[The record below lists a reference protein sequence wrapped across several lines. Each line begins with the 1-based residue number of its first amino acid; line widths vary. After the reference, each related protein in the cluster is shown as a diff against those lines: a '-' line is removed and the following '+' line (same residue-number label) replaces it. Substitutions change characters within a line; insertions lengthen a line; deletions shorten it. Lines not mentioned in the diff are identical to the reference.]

1 MRCFIM
7 NPLLRVYRDV
17 WWLQLSRLE
26 YWLTRFDY
34 NRLQTE
40 LEKSIPSSNPTGS
53 NKDEVSNQLRDLIN
67 ETEKMLNE
75 RKVHAHDAKKMA
87 DRDDIGRD

>member
-1 MRCFIM
+1 
-7 NPLLRVYRDV
+7 
-17 WWLQLSRLE
+17 
-26 YWLTRFDY
+26 
-34 NRLQTE
+34 LQTE

-67 ETEKMLNE
+67 ETEKMINE
-75 RKVHAHDAKKMA
+75 RKVHAHNVKKMA